1 MTHSETVH
9 FVGVGGVGMSG
20 IAAIASRLGM
30 KVSGSDMKA
39 SRYTQQ
45 LVDAGVE
52 VHIGHAAQNVPEDC
66 DVVVASTAI
75 PETNPE
81 IIQAR
86 AAGIPVWQRAAML
99 AKLGEGKKTL
109 AAAGTHGK
117 TTTSS
122 MLAQAI
128 DALGL
133 DPSFVVGGIVGHY
146 GTNAGYG
153 AGDYYVVEADESD
166 GSFLR
171 LSPYVALVTN
181 VEADHLDHYTGGLA
195 QIRQAFYDFMAS
207 VPDQGAVVVCAQD
220 PSLVELAQSTGKR
233 VVTYGFTQE
242 SQVRVSD
249 YATKGVSSS
258 FTVTFPDGTCIQAGL
273 TKNPGM
279 HNALNTA
286 GVLAVVWALGYDV
299 EVAAAGLRDYA
310 GVARRFDMKGEA
322 DGVCVVDDYAHHP
335 TEISATLTA
344 AAGLDF
350 KRVVV
355 LFQPHRYSRTQSL
368 VDSFATC
375 FVGADKLVVM
385 DVYGAG
391 EAPIEGVSGKLI
403 ADAVDASGTVAE
415 VDYVADFDATPQAL
429 LEILQP
435 GDLLLTMGAGT
446 VTTIGPKVLSGLAR
460 RGQE

>member
-220 PSLVELAQSTGKR
+220 PSLVELAQSTGKL
-233 VVTYGFTQE
+233 VVT
-242 SQVRVSD
+242 
-249 YATKGVSSS
+249 
-258 FTVTFPDGTCIQAGL
+258 
-273 TKNPGM
+273 
-279 HNALNTA
+279 
-286 GVLAVVWALGYDV
+286 
-299 EVAAAGLRDYA
+299 
-310 GVARRFDMKGEA
+310 
-322 DGVCVVDDYAHHP
+322 
-335 TEISATLTA
+335 
-344 AAGLDF
+344 
-350 KRVVV
+350 
-355 LFQPHRYSRTQSL
+355 
-368 VDSFATC
+368 
-375 FVGADKLVVM
+375 
-385 DVYGAG
+385 
-391 EAPIEGVSGKLI
+391 
-403 ADAVDASGTVAE
+403 
-415 VDYVADFDATPQAL
+415 
-429 LEILQP
+429 
-435 GDLLLTMGAGT
+435 
-446 VTTIGPKVLSGLAR
+446 
-460 RGQE
+460 